1 MEPAAATVCPASQR
15 DRVLLERAADP
26 LYGAGVNAKPFG
38 NDADTGP
45 PRSRQ
50 SLTDS
55 FLECGG
61 DWGPPKALTLTP
73 GPGEASTDSFLNHRP
88 LKLGKHAHHLK
99 HRLSSRGR
107 GVEPLLTEE

>member
-1 MEPAAATVCPASQR
+1 MPFGPTHRKNALQHQQTAENVLNRAASRRPAATVCPASQR

-26 LYGAGVNAKPFG
+26 LHRAGVNSKLFG
-38 NDADTGP
+38 NDADTRS

-61 DWGPPKALTLTP
+61 DWGTP
-73 GPGEASTDSFLNHRP
+73 TSMD
-88 LKLGKHAHHLK
+88 
-99 HRLSSRGR
+99 GR
-107 GVEPLLTEE
+107 GSCVGNGGLARL